1 MVSFKKFSFASYFQ
15 HSTVSDLANF
25 DVPISINYYNIGVV
39 LSTANSSNRPLLPKR
54 RKKNSRK
61 SAQFDPASATI
72 NRIRGQVLF
81 IALLISKFFK
91 YLFLDKKI
99 PW

>member
-1 MVSFKKFSFASYFQ
+1 MVSSTMSFSISFSILYIKR
-15 HSTVSDLANF
+15 SNSLGNF
-25 DVPISINYYNIGVV
+25 YLPILIHYYIKGVV

-81 IALLISKFFK
+81 MTILKS
-91 YLFLDKKI
+91 
-99 PW
+99 